1 MNMRNQMNRE
11 NEIQKKLKEISK
23 RASPRTTFAED
34 EVSMTLTRKSQRN
47 AYDVL
52 NLPNFNLAGKVEI
65 SITDSLMARGQMHA
79 MIEI

>member
-1 MNMRNQMNRE
+1 MRYKKSLKRS
-11 NEIQKKLKEISK
+11 QKGKSK
-23 RASPRTTFAED
+23 NYIAED

>member
-47 AYDVL
+47 VYDVL

-65 SITDSLMARGQMHA
+65 SITDSLMTRGQMHA